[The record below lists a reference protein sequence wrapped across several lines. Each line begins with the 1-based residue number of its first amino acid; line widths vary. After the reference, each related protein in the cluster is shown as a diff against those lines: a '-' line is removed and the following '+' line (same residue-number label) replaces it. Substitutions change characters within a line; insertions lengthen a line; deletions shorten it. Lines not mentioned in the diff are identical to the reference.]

1 MSDGYRPRAQAP
13 REARIQAGSGA
24 RRQPGRPGGPRNRP
38 PARTRRPAQ
47 RPAAARVAGLVTY
60 GVACLASV
68 AVLATSGITYFVV
81 GNLNSLGS
89 SNAISPSAPKSK
101 DGSENILLIG
111 LDSRKDNNGNDLPQA
126 VINQLH
132 AGSKA
137 GIDNGVGGYN
147 TNTLILMHVPND
159 GSQASA
165 FSIPRDDYVSYVDA
179 IGPQQRGKIK
189 EAYGVTKAYKENALV
204 AAGQHYTKAQLE
216 HLGREAA
223 RHATIMTVQ
232 KLVGVPIDH
241 FAEIN
246 LGGFYDLAK
255 VLGTIT
261 VCVKQATS
269 DSYSGANLHKGLNN
283 LNAGQALAFV
293 RQRHGLPNGDL
304 DRTHRQQA
312 FLTAVTHKLKQDG
325 VFSDLGKMSSLL
337 DVAKRDV
344 VMDKQFDVLGF
355 AQQATNLTGGK
366 VKFYTLPIKGFVT
379 INGQS
384 DNLIDPAAI
393 KDMVQRTFGYPTTGS
408 AGSATTSSTLDVYNG
423 SIKTGLAARISA
435 ALVAKGYT
443 KGVVASGASRT
454 KTVVRYGS
462 GTDTDAK
469 RIAAMMGAR
478 AVADATVQAGHVEI
492 DVGANGRMPTNPPA
506 TTVKPKATSTKST
519 YTPPASGMQGGAVAA
534 TNGIA
539 CVN

>member
-1 MSDGYRPRAQAP
+1 M
-13 REARIQAGSGA
+13 
-24 RRQPGRPGGPRNRP
+24 
-38 PARTRRPAQ
+38 
-47 RPAAARVAGLVTY
+47 AGLVTY
-60 GVACLASV
+60 GVACLASL

-81 GNLNSLGS
+81 GKLTGLGS

-101 DGSENILLIG
+101 DGSQNILLIG

-126 VINQLH
+126 VINALH

-204 AAGQHYTKAQLE
+204 ASGQHYTKAQLE

-393 KDMVQRTFGYPTTGS
+393 KDMVQRTFGYPT
-408 AGSATTSSTLDVYNG
+408 AGSPGSTTTTSSTLDVYNG
-423 SIKTGLAARISA
+423 SGKTGLAARISA

-443 KGVVASGASRT
+443 KGVVASGASRP
-454 KTVVRYGS
+454 KTIVRYGS
-462 GTDTDAK
+462 GADTDAK

-478 AVADATVQAGHVEI
+478 TLADTTVQAGHVEV

-506 TTVKPKATSTKST
+506 TAAKPKATSTKST